1 MGDLASGPVL
11 DSDVLIDYLRGAGPG
26 RDLVRALIK
35 GAGYRVT
42 AVTAFE
48 LALGRSYRANPRPV
62 HVLLAAPLLMLTRK
76 AGLRGG
82 ALLGEL
88 RGGGEEIGVRDAM
101 QAGICLEAGATLV
114 TRNVSHFGRVP
125 GLRLSHPEELL

>member
-1 MGDLASGPVL
+1 MVGGPVL
-11 DSDVLIDYLRGAGPG
+11 DSDILIDYLRGEGPG

-42 AVTAFE
+42 AITAFE
-48 LALGRSYRANPRPV
+48 LALGRSYRQNQRPV
-62 HVLLAAPLLMLTRK
+62 HALLAAPLLTLTRK

-88 RGGGEEIGVRDAM
+88 RQGGEAIDVRDAM
-101 QAGICLEAGATLV
+101 QAGICLETGATLV
-114 TRNVSHFGRVP
+114 TRNVSHFERIP
-125 GLRLSHPEELL
+125 GLQLAHPGELV